1 MTKSTI
7 GVEVELNLIDG
18 KGYISNTAD
27 AILKDKRNPGCF
39 VAEAT
44 LAQVEYN
51 SKPVETMVEL
61 AGEIKRKLGILETI
75 CEDYGVFPVAA
86 SEYGAGKGISRVGKE
101 RYDAYDTI
109 IGREKNLEINTI
121 SGIHI
126 HISQDADD
134 AKKLAQFQLLYALDP
149 VSYGVT
155 STSPLRFDGLNS
167 LNCHRIQLIRYH
179 VFSAFPLHAQLQEY
193 PRSWGEIEEQNVER
207 FGQWQKASGMS
218 EEMFS
223 SLFTP
228 ENTGYAPIRK
238 RDGIGNTGTF
248 EIRTCDSTPLQYG
261 LGAMALYKGC
271 NDRMLQENI
280 KVEIATQDG
289 EYEFSDRG
297 IVLPTLRTLRMLE
310 QEAIRYGLTSEHM
323 QKYVGQIIQ
332 FAEQGLSES
341 ERGYLNPIIEMT
353 QSGINPST
361 SLNRYLRKDV
371 YSATRFTTERAAEG
385 NMFLRE
391 LYKQGLRE

>member
-1 MTKSTI
+1 MSQSSI
-7 GVEVELNLIDG
+7 GVEVELNLID
-18 KGYISNTAD
+18 KEGYLSNIAD
-27 AILKDKRNPGCF
+27 TVLGDRRNPSCF

-51 SKPVETMVEL
+51 SKP
-61 AGEIKRKLGILETI
+61 LETI
-75 CEDYGVFPVAA
+75 SELAIEMREKLGLLEQICADYGVYPVAA
-86 SEYGAGKGISRVGKE
+86 SEYGAGKGITREGKE

-109 IGREKNLEINTI
+109 IGREKNLKINTI

-126 HISQDADD
+126 HISQDTNEK
-134 AKKLAQFQLLYALDP
+134 KKLAQFQLLYALDP
-149 VSYGVT
+149 MSYGVT
-155 STSPLRFDGLNS
+155 STSPLRYDGLNS
-167 LNCHRIQLIRYH
+167 LNCHRIQLMRYH
-179 VFSAFPLHAQLQEY
+179 VFSAFPLHAQLQDY
-193 PRSWGEIEEQNVER
+193 PQTLEELEKQNIER
-207 FGQWQKASGMS
+207 FWQWQSASGMS
-218 EEMFS
+218 AEKFG

-228 ENTGYAPIRK
+228 ENTGYAPIRT
-238 RDGIGNTGTF
+238 RDGIGKTGTF

-280 KVEIATQDG
+280 KVEIAQRDN
-289 EYEFSDRG
+289 EYEFSERK

-332 FAEQGLSES
+332 FAEQGLSKS
-341 ERGYLNPIIEMT
+341 EQGYLNPIIEMT

-361 SLNRYLRKDV
+361 SLNRYLRKDG
-371 YSATRFTTERAAEG
+371 YNATRFTAERAAQG

-391 LYKQGLRE
+391 LYKQGLSE